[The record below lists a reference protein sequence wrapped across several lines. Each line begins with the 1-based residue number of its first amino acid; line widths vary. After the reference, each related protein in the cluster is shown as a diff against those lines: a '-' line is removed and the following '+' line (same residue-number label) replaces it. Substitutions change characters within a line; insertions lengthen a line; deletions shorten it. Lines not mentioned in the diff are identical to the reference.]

1 MEKVKTSRFKDL
13 EDALQYYSALDSRVN
28 LIITN
33 NYFDFISSKLPV
45 YHPLQYI
52 NQFLI

>member
-1 MEKVKTSRFKDL
+1 MNKVTKSDFKDP
-13 EDALQYYSALDSRVN
+13 EDALQYYSAEDSEVN
-28 LIITN
+28 IIISKN
-33 NYFDFISSKLPV
+33 FFDFKKSLIPV